1 MVKRFEL
8 HHQDEKTRARAGVYH
23 TAHGSFETP
32 AFMPVGTVAA
42 VKALTPHQ
50 VKDLGAQI
58 ILSNTYHLYMRPGH
72 KLIERLGGLHHY
84 MGWEGPILTDSG
96 GFQVFSLA
104 RLAKVSHDGVS
115 FQSHLDGSKHLLT
128 PELVIEIQESLGSD
142 IMMPLDECLPY
153 PMTEEQVQASVE
165 ITLAWEKR
173 CLKAKKSQNNSLFAI
188 IQGGMYKNW
197 RQQCAQELLL
207 MEGGDAFDGYAIG
220 GVSVGEP
227 MELAYEITDRM
238 TEVLPKPKP
247 RYLMGV
253 GMPVDIITAIGL
265 GIDMFDCVIP
275 TRNAR
280 NGMLFTEHGP
290 INIRN
295 SQYHEDPKPISESCT
310 CYTCQHFSKAY
321 LRHISLSKE
330 ILSPVL
336 NSIHNLHYYLSLLS
350 DARQAIRENRFALFQ
365 QRFLSQQTLG
375 SDRE

>member
-1 MVKRFEL
+1 MQKKFQL
-8 HHQDEKTRARAGVYH
+8 LAQDSNTRARLGAYH
-23 TAHGSFETP
+23 TTHGSFETP

-165 ITLAWEKR
+165 ITLGWEKR
-173 CLKAKKSQNNSLFAI
+173 CLKAKKNQNNSLFAI
-188 IQGGMYKNW
+188 IQGGMYKNH
-197 RQQCAQELLL
+197 RQQCAQELLS

-280 NGMLFTEHGP
+280 NGMLFTDHGP

-295 SQYHEDPKPISESCT
+295 SQYHEDPQPISESCA

-350 DARQAIRENRFALFQ
+350 DARRAIKENRFASFQ
-365 QRFLSQQTLG
+365 QQFLSQQTLVR
-375 SDRE
+375 S